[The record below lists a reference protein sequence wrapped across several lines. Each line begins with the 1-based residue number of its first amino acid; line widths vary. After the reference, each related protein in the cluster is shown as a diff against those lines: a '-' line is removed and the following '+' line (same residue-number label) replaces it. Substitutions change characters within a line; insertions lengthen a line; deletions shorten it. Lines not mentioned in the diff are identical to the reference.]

1 MSNDKYLNAILKC
14 FEIKGKDMT
23 CKEITKWAETY
34 YPKGYFSLDSLSNC
48 ISRHLGEN
56 VLGSNCKKKSE
67 TPLFYS
73 YPVKI
78 KGRKT
83 NKYGLLKWVEQKP
96 QLQEIVWEDVILN
109 PDNTVKI
116 GKIRYLYK

>member
-1 MSNDKYLNAILKC
+1 MSKDKYLCAILEC

-23 CKEITKWAETY
+23 AKEITEWAKTY
-34 YPKGYFSLDSLSNC
+34 YPKGYFSLDSLNNC

-56 VLGSNCKKKSE
+56 VLGSNSKKKSKN
-67 TPLFYS
+67 PLFYS

-78 KGRKT
+78 NGRDS
-83 NKYGLLKWVEQKP
+83 NKYGLLKWIEEKP
-96 QLQEIVWEDVILN
+96 QIQEIVLEDVIVN
-109 PDNTVKI
+109 PDNTMKI